1 LGLDGYCPVQL
12 VENSRWVRGLHEA
25 GVIHRDWLYL
35 CAGPEERRRFMA
47 NPDRYAPV
55 LSGHDV
61 VVAVDQNRLV
71 PGLRKYG
78 VFYDKDKQVYL
89 FASQASRDRFAE
101 APERY
106 AAAVQQALAA
116 APPRNTPPEGPGR
129 QGPGFWPNARF

>member
-1 LGLDGYCPVQL
+1 
-12 VENSRWVRGLHEA
+12 
-25 GVIHRDWLYL
+25 
-35 CAGPEERRRFMA
+35 MA